1 MTKLFPDPSDLSAL
15 DVAALS
21 SLIRDRKLSPVEVTR
36 HALDRIHALQD
47 TLNAF
52 ITICEETAMAEAR
65 QAEVEIGRGDYRGIL
80 HGIPYSAKDLI
91 ATAGIRTTMG
101 ARFESA
107 TVPSVD
113 AVPIARLKNAGA
125 ILLGK
130 TTTPAFGHKPD
141 TEGKL
146 FGQTLN
152 PYDAALTC
160 GGSSGG
166 AAVAIVSGQG
176 PLALGT
182 DGGGSVRIPAAC
194 CGAVGLKAT
203 LGVIPHVQLPDL
215 FAANSYIGP
224 MARNVDDTRILFDVI
239 AGPDRNDPFG
249 QHDLTLA
256 AEEALP
262 GLRIG
267 VLAHVG
273 NKQVDPQCRAAL
285 DRAVTYLQEGGAV
298 VREAEI
304 DFAALED
311 AFLIILQSAL
321 WARLSDAYGARPEDF
336 DPSLATTIEYGR
348 HLTAADLHGANLQRS
363 IAFKKVQQLFERF
376 DLLISPTLACPPL
389 AAGLDPH
396 ENVAING
403 HDAGRIRAAWYP
415 YTFPF
420 NLTGHPALA
429 LPCGETDQTGLPL
442 SVQIIGPW
450 YSDRQLLS
458 VGAEI
463 EKRNGLYRA

>member
-1 MTKLFPDPSDLSAL
+1 MKKVFPEPSDLAAL

-52 ITICEETAMAEAR
+52 ITVCEETAMAEAR
-65 QAEVEIGRGDYRGIL
+65 QAEAEIGHGDYRGVL

-101 ARFESA
+101 ARFKSNS
-107 TVPSVD
+107 VPTVD

-141 TEGKL
+141 TEGLL

-152 PYDAALTC
+152 PHDAALTC

-166 AAVAIVSGQG
+166 AAVAVISGQG
-176 PLALGT
+176 SLALGT

-224 MARNVDDTRILFDVI
+224 MARSVDDTRILFDAI
-239 AGPDRNDPFG
+239 AGPDRDDPFG
-249 QHDLTLA
+249 QRDLILA
-256 AEEALP
+256 AEKALP

-267 VLAHVG
+267 VLETVG
-273 NKQVDPQCRAAL
+273 NKHVDPRCRAAL
-285 DRAVTYLQEGGAV
+285 DKAVEYLQEGGALV
-298 VREAEI
+298 GEAEI
-304 DFAALED
+304 DFADLED
-311 AFLIILQSAL
+311 AFLVILQSAL
-321 WARLSDAYGARPEDF
+321 WARLSDAYGACREGF
-336 DPSLATTIEYGR
+336 DPSLATTIEFGR
-348 HLTAADLHGANLQRS
+348 QLSAADLHGANLQRS
-363 IAFKKVQQLFERF
+363 IAFRKVQRLFNRF

-396 ENVAING
+396 ENVTING

-450 YSDRQLLS
+450 YSERQLLS

-463 EKRNGLYRA
+463 ESRNGMDRT

>member
-1 MTKLFPDPSDLSAL
+1 MTNVFPEPSNLAAL
-15 DVAALS
+15 DVATLS
-21 SLIRDRKLSPVEVTR
+21 SRIRDGKLSPVEVTR

-52 ITICEETAMAEAR
+52 ITICDETAMAEAR
-65 QAEVEIGRGDYRGIL
+65 QAEAEIGRGDYRGVL

-101 ARFESA
+101 ARFKSDS
-107 TVPSVD
+107 VPTVD
-113 AVPIARLKNAGA
+113 AVPIARLKTAGA

-141 TEGKL
+141 TEGLL
-146 FGQTLN
+146 FGQTRN
-152 PYDAALTC
+152 PHDAALTC

-166 AAVAIVSGQG
+166 AAVAVISGQG

-194 CGAVGLKAT
+194 CGTVGLKAT

-224 MARNVDDTRILFDVI
+224 MARSVEDTRFLFDAI
-239 AGPDRNDPFG
+239 AGPDRDDPFG
-249 QHDLTLA
+249 QHDLSLA
-256 AEEALP
+256 GEKALP

-267 VLAHVG
+267 VLATVG
-273 NKQVDPQCRAAL
+273 NRQVDPQCRAAL
-285 DRAVTYLQEGGAV
+285 DKAVACLQEGGALV
-298 VREAEI
+298 EEAEI
-304 DFAALED
+304 DFSDLED

-321 WARLSDAYGARPEDF
+321 WARLFDEYGARPEDF
-336 DPSLATTIEYGR
+336 DPSLATTIDHGR
-348 HLTAADLHGANLQRS
+348 RLSAADLHGANLQRS
-363 IAFKKVQQLFERF
+363 IAFKKVQHLFTRF
-376 DLLISPTLACPPL
+376 DLLVSPTLACPPL

-450 YSDRQLLS
+450 YSERQLLS
-458 VGAEI
+458 VGTEI
-463 EKRNGLYRA
+463 EKRNGMHRG